1 MGEMIGLSINVFKH
15 DAERFM
21 RLFQVF
27 AVFILSPEIPKKIR
41 SLQFLFDQIV
51 SVEKLLSLSTHD
63 IMMNYYCIYS

>member
-27 AVFILSPEIPKKIR
+27 TAFILFSKI
-41 SLQFLFDQIV
+41 LNQ
-51 SVEKLLSLSTHD
+51 K
-63 IMMNYYCIYS
+63 